1 MENRTPPRVSI
12 LIPHF
17 KTLELTK
24 FCLRSL
30 RKYTDLARV
39 QVIVIDNGSKD
50 ASTQY
55 LRSLSWLT
63 LIEREPVAGEKPP
76 TAHARALDLGL
87 TRAEAP
93 FVLSMHTDTI
103 VISPDWLDFLLA
115 HIEADE
121 RIAGVGS
128 WKLEFKPWYK
138 RIAKQLE
145 PVWLALRAR
154 LPSRFQK
161 PRVARTDHA
170 SLYLRSHCALYR
182 TDLLRR
188 FDLRFDSEDDT
199 AGKALHRK
207 LVEQGF
213 VMEFLDTYALA
224 LRLRHIN
231 HATMILNPDIAGR
244 KTGTDTERRRLRR
257 ELESLDYL
265 QILQDESLDRL

>member
-1 MENRTPPRVSI
+1 VNQMANNVSPRVSV

-50 ASTQY
+50 ASTDY
-55 LRSLSWLT
+55 LRSLPWIT
-63 LIEREPVAGEKPP
+63 LIEREPVAGERPP

-87 TRAEAP
+87 ARVEAP
-93 FVLSMHTDTI
+93 YVLSIHTDTI
-103 VISPDWLDFLLA
+103 VISPQWLDFLLDR
-115 HIEADE
+115 IEADE

-138 RIAKQLE
+138 RLAKRVE
-145 PVWLALRAR
+145 SAWFALCAR
-154 LPSRFQK
+154 LQK
-161 PRVARTDHA
+161 PGARKDGDPA
-170 SLYLRSHCALYR
+170 LYLRSHCALYR
-182 TDLLRR
+182 TELLRR
-188 FDLRFDSEDDT
+188 FELRFDSEDDT

-213 VMEFLDTYALA
+213 VMEFIDTYDLA
-224 LRLRHIN
+224 RQVRHIN
-231 HATMILNPDIAGR
+231 HATMILNPEIAGR
-244 KTGTDTERRRLRR
+244 KTGTEAERRRLRR

-265 QILQDESLDRL
+265 QILHDESLDGL